1 MVKEMF
7 RQADIQGNFTN
18 HSLRATCATQLFDA
32 GVPEALVQKQT
43 GHKSVES
50 LRLYEW
56 VTTSEKKVVSG
67 IIRPIVSNSA
77 SVSDGVSDVV
87 SNNSES
93 TSSLLNPD
101 SSFTEADMKIFES
114 VIV

>member
-1 MVKEMF
+1 MKLLGCAQLNRV
-7 RQADIQGNFTN
+7 FTVFHPSN
-18 HSLRATCATQLFDA
+18 C
-32 GVPEALVQKQT
+32 
-43 GHKSVES
+43 
-50 LRLYEW
+50 
-56 VTTSEKKVVSG
+56 
-67 IIRPIVSNSA
+67 VSNSA

-101 SSFTEADMKIFES
+101 SSFTEADMNIFES